1 MDHASIL
8 WDYAIHFNWSIF
20 FSKFYSASVTE
31 ASFFTYHTKIH
42 DTVKG
47 KLAAAKLTSLFSKL
61 QKGFAQGLDQVQ
73 TGW

>member
-1 MDHASIL
+1 MQAYCGIMQFIL
-8 WDYAIHFNWSIF
+8 TGLFF
-20 FSKFYSASVTE
+20 FSKLYSASVTE